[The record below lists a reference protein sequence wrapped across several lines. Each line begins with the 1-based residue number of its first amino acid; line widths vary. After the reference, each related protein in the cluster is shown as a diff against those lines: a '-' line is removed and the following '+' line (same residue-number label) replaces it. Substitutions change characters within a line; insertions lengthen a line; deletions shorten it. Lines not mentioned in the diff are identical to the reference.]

1 MTEPWSNKEWNSTA
15 VAISMEDKLQQ
26 RMSNTPHSNIFN
38 GKLFFK
44 QADTNNTSDDSD
56 TRKISKDIS

>member
-1 MTEPWSNKEWNSTA
+1 